1 MCLKRCISRGAN
13 SPYTDPGLVPS
24 WMVCCC
30 YCCCCRCSH
39 YCDCY
44 HCCHCHCCC
53 CCCCC
58 FEQNNRLILK
68 FMQKNSF
75 AKNCQERFFWE
86 EKEPRHT
93 RYNGHGNREHET
105 EAFQAGSNGHHTK
118 EEACS
123 PLPSPALYGISPRS
137 KPRSCHMQGWRQEGR
152 DGFLQNPEQDRV
164 HAHTGRPDL
173 HLRVFHLSCSRGTAK
188 DPPLL
193 C

>member
-1 MCLKRCISRGAN
+1 MCLKRCISRGGKL
-13 SPYTDPGLVPS
+13 SLYWSRFSSFLDGLLLLLLLLL
-24 WMVCCC
+24 
-30 YCCCCRCSH
+30 CRSH

-53 CCCCC
+53 CCCC
-58 FEQNNRLILK
+58 FEQNNRLVLK
-68 FMQKNSF
+68 FMQKNNF

-105 EAFQAGSNGHHTK
+105 EAFQAVNDGHRTK

-123 PLPSPALYGISPRS
+123 PLPSPALCGISPRS
-137 KPRSCHMQGWRQEGR
+137 KPRSCHMQGCRQEGR

-164 HAHTGRPDL
+164 HTHTGRPDL